1 MCLLFLD
8 DSAEFNQVNAALL
21 SIFKIEAKG
30 ETEVVHQLSV
40 FHSDVCD

>member
-1 MCLLFLD
+1 MFVVLD

-30 ETEVVHQLSV
+30 ETEVVHQLFV
-40 FHSDVCD
+40 FRSGVCD

>member
-1 MCLLFLD
+1 MFVVLD

-30 ETEVVHQLSV
+30 ETEVVHQLFV
-40 FHSDVCD
+40 FHSDVCH